1 MYCAMLICACFD
13 EIILL
18 AVHLAYIPLVY
29 LIVMLSLSGVRK
41 LGLKNLRGN
50 VHFRRKKVQRKEDDL
65 VNLVSNT
72 YRAIRLKLYI
82 LSSKM

>member
-1 MYCAMLICACFD
+1 MIFINKSSTWFD

-29 LIVMLSLSGVRK
+29 LIVMLSLSGVRQ
-41 LGLKNLRGN
+41 LGLKNLRGS

-65 VNLVSNT
+65 VNLVSTT
-72 YRAIRLKLYI
+72 Y
-82 LSSKM
+82 M